1 MQATNFSAEHNFTT
15 APVDGQGP
23 VQFLAIA
30 DLGYCETDS
39 SLEWESDYP
48 NPITYTPPGTL
59 AALKVEVSLTE
70 SHLFTQDASR
80 QSDGPLA
87 QNWSMR
93 HAVLRSTAR
102 VGVLKDCCLASDQV
116 A

>member
-1 MQATNFSAEHNFTT
+1 M
-15 APVDGQGP
+15 DGQGP

-59 AALKVEVSLTE
+59 AALKVEVSLAGVD
-70 SHLFTQDASR
+70 SGSSR
-80 QSDGPLA
+80 QSDGLLA
-87 QNWSMR
+87 HKLVN
-93 HAVLRSTAR
+93 
-102 VGVLKDCCLASDQV
+102 
-116 A
+116 

>member
-1 MQATNFSAEHNFTT
+1 M
-15 APVDGQGP
+15 DGQGP

-59 AALKVEVSLTE
+59 AALQVEVSLTD
-70 SHLFTQDASR
+70 FC
-80 QSDGPLA
+80 
-87 QNWSMR
+87 
-93 HAVLRSTAR
+93 LRSIQA
-102 VGVLKDCCLASDQV
+102 VCLFPGPKLVNEACCFESPEGLLFGHQIRLHVSFDM
-116 A
+116 

>member
-1 MQATNFSAEHNFTT
+1 MQATGFSSEYNFTT
-15 APVDGQGP
+15 APADGQGP

-59 AALKVEVSLTE
+59 AALKVEVS
-70 SHLFTQDASR
+70 
-80 QSDGPLA
+80 
-87 QNWSMR
+87 WSG
-93 HAVLRSTAR
+93 HDCQVWYKLSVL
-102 VGVLKDCCLASDQV
+102 
-116 A
+116 

>member
-1 MQATNFSAEHNFTT
+1 M
-15 APVDGQGP
+15 DGQGP

-59 AALKVEVSLTE
+59 AALKVEVSLAGVD
-70 SHLFTQDASR
+70 SGSSR
-80 QSDGPLA
+80 LSDGLLA
-87 QNWSMR
+87 HKLVN
-93 HAVLRSTAR
+93 
-102 VGVLKDCCLASDQV
+102 
-116 A
+116 

>member
-1 MQATNFSAEHNFTT
+1 M
-15 APVDGQGP
+15 DGQGP

-59 AALKVEVSLTE
+59 AALKVEVSL
-70 SHLFTQDASR
+70 A
-80 QSDGPLA
+80 
-87 QNWSMR
+87 
-93 HAVLRSTAR
+93 
-102 VGVLKDCCLASDQV
+102 GV
-116 A
+116 